1 MFSIVLYFSHYF
13 CLTLI
18 MILTAVPD
26 CHRSTPPNYLELS
39 LKEILNGCKR
49 NIAYHC
55 EKYWRKGREILVLI
69 MILTVVPDCHRPTP
83 PNYPE
88 THPFKCRQRIT
99 EPYYW
104 SISQMYLL
112 RLSYLFVQIF
122 KCICPK
128 SKMCLFKFSSPPP
141 EESSLPIGRLAA
153 NQRQVYNDRKWICQ
167 KVT

>member
-1 MFSIVLYFSHYF
+1 
-13 CLTLI
+13 

-55 EKYWRKGREILVLI
+55 EKYWRKGREILLLI

-83 PNYPE
+83 PNYLE

-122 KCICPK
+122 KCIC
-128 SKMCLFKFSSPPP
+128 SKMKCVCLNSHCRRRRNPVFLLVGLRPTRGKYTR
-141 EESSLPIGRLAA
+141 EEVDLSRSDITFPINR
-153 NQRQVYNDRKWICQ
+153 
-167 KVT
+167 

>member
-1 MFSIVLYFSHYF
+1 MLTFVSPWSRSWPLFRTVIVPHLPITWNCRWKKFW
-13 CLTLI
+13 
-18 MILTAVPD
+18 MGA
-26 CHRSTPPNYLELS
+26 
-39 LKEILNGCKR
+39 
-49 NIAYHC
+49 
-55 EKYWRKGREILVLI
+55 REILHIIVRNTGGKEEKYSSWSWSWPLFR
-69 MILTVVPDCHRPTP
+69 TVTAPHP
-83 PNYPE
+83 PITRRLVHSNAANGW
-88 THPFKCRQRIT
+88 T

-141 EESSLPIGRLAA
+141 EESSFPIGRLAA